1 MKRAAALAAMVLLAA
16 PAAAH
21 EATGPQGA
29 VVVHRDEQAPRFI
42 LTDQAGRPFASEGER
57 GRVLLVSFLY
67 TSCRDACPL
76 LTAKLAL
83 IDRRLRGVEGLRLAS
98 ITVDPVRDTPAVLA
112 RYAQGFGARPE
123 RWVFLTGRA
132 AEVGA
137 VLKAF
142 GVTVRPGPDGTL
154 DHTLV
159 TVLVDRQGR
168 RRLSHFG
175 MELDEARVE
184 ADLRALLAEE

>member
-1 MKRAAALAAMVLLAA
+1 VRRAVALAATLLLAA

-29 VVVHRDEQAPRFI
+29 VVVHRDEQAPRFT
-42 LTDQAGRPFASEGER
+42 LTDQTGRAFSSAGER

-83 IDRRLRGVEGLRLAS
+83 IDRHLRGAEGLRLVS
-98 ITVDPVRDTPAVLA
+98 ITVDPVRDTPAVLD
-112 RYAQGFGARPE
+112 RYARGFGARPE
-123 RWVFLTGRA
+123 RWAFLTGRA
-132 AEVGA
+132 AEVAA
-137 VLKAF
+137 VLKTF

-168 RRLSHFG
+168 RRVSHFG
-175 MELDEARVE
+175 MEFDEAQVE
-184 ADLRALLAEE
+184 ADLRALLAED